1 VSEIAKDPIQ
11 LYMESAQAKVDKA
24 TEVDLPCL
32 TCCSI
37 MNLEDGRKKT
47 MSNVARPEQV
57 ESRSPGTDRLDN
69 SNETTVDSPGSPESF
84 IGQ

>member
-1 VSEIAKDPIQ
+1 MSEIAKDPIQ

-47 MSNVARPEQV
+47 
-57 ESRSPGTDRLDN
+57 
-69 SNETTVDSPGSPESF
+69 
-84 IGQ
+84 

>member
-1 VSEIAKDPIQ
+1 MSEIAKDPIQ

-37 MNLEDGRKKT
+37 MNLKDGRKRKH
-47 MSNVARPEQV
+47 EQRGS
-57 ESRSPGTDRLDN
+57 SRAGG
-69 SNETTVDSPGSPESF
+69 E
-84 IGQ
+84 